1 MRTSLWSIIRCT
13 SCSDG
18 DLRVGGDRRKSRIV
32 TWNSFGSSIGK
43 GVKRKKQIG
52 KKGKVLCIEKHLI
65 MTEIPT
71 VPKTAIETKEQLAWI
86 RKKMGLCKQ
95 RSTIHDHARQRFH
108 ALDVSS
114 LATVVTL
121 STVSSALALFGD
133 TCVDDSIKIA
143 TGVMNLTITGLTSW
157 YGFHKYG
164 ERKRKHERTRDAYK
178 ELARKI
184 ETELVLHESD
194 EQHFRSHGALI
205 HQTRNRIDRIE
216 AEAPNLPSSLQKKSD
231 QFEDASIQLVVQE
244 DAMTDKS
251 SPPKDSVRQKNE
263 N

>member
-1 MRTSLWSIIRCT
+1 MEKEGILYY
-13 SCSDG
+13 
-18 DLRVGGDRRKSRIV
+18 
-32 TWNSFGSSIGK
+32 
-43 GVKRKKQIG
+43 KR
-52 KKGKVLCIEKHLI
+52 LI
-65 MTEIPT
+65 TMTIPT
-71 VPKTAIETKEQLAWI
+71 VQKTVIETKEQLRWI
-86 RKKMGLCKQ
+86 RKKMDLCTQ

-133 TCVDDSIKIA
+133 TCVDESIKIA

-184 ETELVLHESD
+184 ETELVLQESD
-194 EQHFRSHGALI
+194 EQHFRTHGALI

-231 QFEDASIQLVVQE
+231 QIEDASIQLVVQE
-244 DAMTDKS
+244 DASTGDTSTPTDTL
-251 SPPKDSVRQKNE
+251 RQKNE